1 MQAIFKNKKVDIF
14 LKKTTYSQ
22 DFHVLWQFPKEFKRN
37 WIKQLDT
44 RFMIIL
50 VITFIFEVCIILSL
64 LSWVKGKD
72 KGIDANS
79 IQKRYAH
86 LLLKKFGE
94 SDFSY
99 ANTGPQGTYLYGIA
113 EENKQSTSSSENQTT
128 FGQNSKNEYLNGSGK
143 NSGGVGS
150 ASNDIAESY
159 AGQTAIHT
167 SSNSYASGSTK
178 NITSLGLLQY
188 LSDDNNSVSGEDL
201 GEIFAQGDRNIQYL
215 ESSLAHV
222 QLTNS
227 DNQGKSPSSAT
238 GTEGAT
244 YFDKIKGSKSNVSI
258 AEMRSS
264 VSPLETANYV
274 TVAKNTELEEF
285 SASALNKSGSKASA
299 RNADHVT
306 RVVLAHN
313 RAIQDCYKQA
323 LKKNPDVKGKVV
335 IRFSVTPEGHV
346 DLVNVI
352 KTTVDYEPL
361 LKCIVN
367 RIGRWNDFGESD
379 PSLGTVS
386 YRQTYVFGY

>member
-1 MQAIFKNKKVDIF
+1 MEATFKNEKIDIF
-14 LKKTTYSQ
+14 LKKSTYSE
-22 DFHVLWQFPKEFKRN
+22 DFPVLLQFPKEFKRN
-37 WIKQLDT
+37 WINQLDP
-44 RFMIIL
+44 RFIIIL
-50 VITFIFEVCIILSL
+50 AITFIFEVCIILSL

-86 LLLKKFGE
+86 LLLKKFVE

-99 ANTGPQGTYLYGIA
+99 INTEPHDTYLYGIA
-113 EENKQSTSSSENQTT
+113 EENKQATSSSENQKT
-128 FGQNSKNEYLNGSGK
+128 FEQNSKNEYLNGSGK
-143 NSGGVGS
+143 NSGEVGS
-150 ASNDIAESY
+150 ASSDLAESY
-159 AGQTAIHT
+159 ADQTAIHT

-178 NITSLGLLQY
+178 NIASLGLLQY
-188 LSDDNNSVSGEDL
+188 LSNDDNNVSGEDL
-201 GEIFAQGDRNIQYL
+201 GEIFAQGDRNIHYL
-215 ESSLAHV
+215 ESSLAQI

-227 DNQGKSPSSAT
+227 NNQGKSPSSAT
-238 GTEGAT
+238 GTEGVT
-244 YFDKIKGSKSNVSI
+244 YSGKIKGSKSNVST

-264 VSPLETANYV
+264 VSPLEAANYV
-274 TVAKNTELEEF
+274 TIAKNTELEEF
-285 SASALNKSGSKASA
+285 STSALDRSGSKASA
-299 RNADHVT
+299 RNAEHVT

-323 LKKNPDVKGKVV
+323 LKKNPDLKGKVIV
-335 IRFSVTPEGHV
+335 RFSVTPEGHI

-367 RIGRWNDFGESD
+367 RIRRWNDFGESD

-386 YRQTYVFGY
+386 YRQTYMFGY